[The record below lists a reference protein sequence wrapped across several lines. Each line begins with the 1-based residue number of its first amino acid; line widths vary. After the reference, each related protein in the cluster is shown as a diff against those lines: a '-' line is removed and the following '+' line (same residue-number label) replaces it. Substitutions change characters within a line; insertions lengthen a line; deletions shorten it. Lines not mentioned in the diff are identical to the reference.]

1 MTIFKSRFFVICM
14 WKNRV
19 EALDGWWYRS
29 FYDDT
34 GIYWALQLEKPEE
47 YHPQDCNNFKWNA
60 ETPGSIYIYIHMY
73 IYCIYMQKKKKIYLY
88 VRPELGQALECW
100 SIKSIPGRLGQP
112 KTYQQVD
119 SSQHQFVTK
128 EAVLFTTNN
137 FPPKTPNK
145 ARNKAS
151 KAGLQGKWEWI
162 TP

>member
-1 MTIFKSRFFVICM
+1 MHVEKQSGSIGWLVIQVLL
-14 WKNRV
+14 WWHGHLLGIAIG
-19 EALDGWWYRS
+19 EARGVPS
-29 FYDDT
+29 S
-34 GIYWALQLEKPEE
+34 GLQQLQMKCGNPRE
-47 YHPQDCNNFKWNA
+47 Y
-60 ETPGSIYIYIHMY
+60 IYIYTHVHLLYICKY
-73 IYCIYMQKKKKIYLY
+73 IYIYLY